1 MFLVGLTG
9 GIASGK
15 STVSKIFNQDFNVP
29 IIDADII
36 ARQVVLPGRT
46 GWKRV
51 RKLFGDEIL
60 NHDQTINRDRLG
72 EIIFSDDKKRKM
84 LNQAL
89 HGLILLEI
97 FKQILKNFIK
107 GERFVILDIPLLFET
122 KISLYLLSYKLVVY
136 CQSEEEQ
143 LRRLMLRN
151 PQLNEQEAKK
161 RIRSQMSTSDKI
173 KLADY
178 CIDNSNDLEYTKE
191 QVKKVY
197 FILKKSKIYLWMRAF
212 LFSGLAIGVYL
223 LKRYFFRT

>member
-15 STVSKIFNQDFNVP
+15 STVSKIFNEDFNVP
-29 IIDADII
+29 IIDADVI
-36 ARQVVLPGRT
+36 ARQVIIPGRI

-51 RKLFGDEIL
+51 QKLFGDEIL
-60 NHDQTINRDRLG
+60 NHDQTVNRDRLG
-72 EIIFSDDKKRKM
+72 EIIFRDHKKRKM

-97 FKQILKNFIK
+97 LKQILKNLIK

-122 KISLYLLSYKLVVY
+122 KIALYLLSYKLVVF
-136 CQSEEEQ
+136 CQCEEEQ
-143 LRRLMLRN
+143 LRRLMIRN
-151 PQLNEQEAKK
+151 PQLNEQEAKR
-161 RIRSQMSTSDKI
+161 RIQSQMSTREKI

-191 QVKKVY
+191 QVKKIYYV
-197 FILKKSKIYLWMRAF
+197 LKESKIYLWMRIF
-212 LFSGLAIGVYL
+212 LCAGLTLGVYL
-223 LKRYFFRT
+223 FKRYFF